1 MRIFAREDS
10 RLFVFFYYFIRQ
22 FIDPYMEKLQ
32 HIVIIGGGFAGLNLA
47 KELDK
52 NKFRVTILDKNNF
65 HSFPPLFYQIASSG
79 LEPSSI
85 SFPFRREMRR
95 LKNTNYHFGEVLEI
109 DSKNSTVRTQFET
122 IKYDQLVIASGTTN
136 NFFNQ
141 PELKEKV
148 HTLKSTAEAIRLR
161 NEILDRLERACIT
174 TDRER
179 RRQLLSFVVV
189 GGGPSGV
196 EVAGALGEMK
206 RYILNKEYPEI
217 DIDDVRVILIEG
229 TDRFL
234 RTMSERASHDA
245 KVYLGHLMIET
256 RLNCMMKSYEN
267 NVLHLSTGEE
277 IYCETLIWT
286 AGITGNKINGICDDS
301 ITRGNR
307 YIVDSNCK
315 IKGYDNIY
323 ALGDIA
329 YLEDESHPNGY
340 PQVAQ
345 VAIQQAKHL
354 AKQLNTGADTAF
366 KYVDKGSMATIGRNR
381 AVCDLKFAYLYGRPA
396 WATWMFIHLIS
407 ILGMRNKV
415 NVLINWVWAYL
426 FYTTS
431 LRLLIRPVK
440 YPIRKHWI
448 DE

>member
-1 MRIFAREDS
+1 
-10 RLFVFFYYFIRQ
+10 
-22 FIDPYMEKLQ
+22 MESLE

-47 KELDK
+47 KKLDK
-52 NKFRVTILDKNNF
+52 KKYYVTIIDKNNF

-85 SFPFRREMRR
+85 SFPFRREIRR
-95 LKNTNYHFGEVLEI
+95 LKNANFHLGEVKKI
-109 DSKNSTVRTQFET
+109 DPVKKTVSTQFEEMP
-122 IKYDQLVIASGTTN
+122 YDKLVIATGTTN
-136 NFFNQ
+136 NFFNM

-174 TDRER
+174 TDHER
-179 RRQLLSFVVV
+179 KKQLLSFVVV
-189 GGGPSGV
+189 GGGPTGV
-196 EVAGALGEMK
+196 EIAGALGEMK
-206 RYILNKEYPEI
+206 RYILKREYPEI
-217 DIDDVRVILIEG
+217 DRDDVQVILIEG

-234 RTMSERASHDA
+234 RTMSERASNDA
-245 KVYLGHLMIET
+245 MTYLGHLMIET
-256 RLNCMMKSYEN
+256 RLNCMMESYKN
-267 NVLHLSTGEE
+267 NMVHLSSGEN

-286 AGITGNKINGICDDS
+286 AGITGNTIDGISKDA

-307 YIVDSNCK
+307 YIIDEHCL
-315 IKGYDNIY
+315 IKGYTDIY

-329 YLEDESHPNGY
+329 MLTDDSHPHGY

-345 VAIQQAKHL
+345 VAIQQGEFVAHC
-354 AKQLNTGADTAF
+354 LNSGNQNIKF
-366 KYVDKGSMATIGRNR
+366 KYIDKGSMATIGRNR
-381 AVCDLKFAYLYGRPA
+381 AVCDLKFAYMYGRPA
-396 WATWMFIHLIS
+396 WLTWMFIHLIS

-415 NVLINWVWAYL
+415 NVMINWIWAYL
-426 FYTTS
+426 FYSTS

-440 YPIRKHWI
+440 YPLRKHWI

>member
-1 MRIFAREDS
+1 
-10 RLFVFFYYFIRQ
+10 
-22 FIDPYMEKLQ
+22 MEKLQ

-229 TDRFL
+229 TGRFL

-286 AGITGNKINGICDDS
+286 AGITGNKINGISDDS

-307 YIVDSNCK
+307 YIVDTNCK

>member
-1 MRIFAREDS
+1 
-10 RLFVFFYYFIRQ
+10 
-22 FIDPYMEKLQ
+22 MEKLQ

-122 IKYDQLVIASGTTN
+122 IKYDQLVVASGTTN

-256 RLNCMMKSYEN
+256 RLNCMMKTYEN

-286 AGITGNKINGICDDS
+286 AGITGNKINGISDDS

-329 YLEDESHPNGY
+329 YLEDETHPNGY

>member
-1 MRIFAREDS
+1 
-10 RLFVFFYYFIRQ
+10 
-22 FIDPYMEKLQ
+22 MEKLQ

-65 HSFPPLFYQIASSG
+65 HSFPPPFYQIASSG

-286 AGITGNKINGICDDS
+286 AGITGNKINGISDDS

>member
-1 MRIFAREDS
+1 
-10 RLFVFFYYFIRQ
+10 
-22 FIDPYMEKLQ
+22 MEKLQ

-286 AGITGNKINGICDDS
+286 AGITGNKINGISDDS

-307 YIVDSNCK
+307 YIVGSNCK

-431 LRLLIRPVK
+431 LRLLLRPVK

>member
-1 MRIFAREDS
+1 
-10 RLFVFFYYFIRQ
+10 
-22 FIDPYMEKLQ
+22 MEKLQ

-440 YPIRKHWI
+440 YSIRKHWI

>member
-1 MRIFAREDS
+1 
-10 RLFVFFYYFIRQ
+10 
-22 FIDPYMEKLQ
+22 MEKLQ

-47 KELDK
+47 KKLDK

-122 IKYDQLVIASGTTN
+122 IKYDQLVVASGTTN

-286 AGITGNKINGICDDS
+286 AGITGNKINGISDDS

>member
-1 MRIFAREDS
+1 
-10 RLFVFFYYFIRQ
+10 
-22 FIDPYMEKLQ
+22 MEKLQ

-307 YIVDSNCK
+307 YIVGSNCK

>member
-1 MRIFAREDS
+1 
-10 RLFVFFYYFIRQ
+10 
-22 FIDPYMEKLQ
+22 MEKLQ
-32 HIVIIGGGFAGLNLA
+32 HIVVIGGGFAGLNLA

-286 AGITGNKINGICDDS
+286 AGITGNKINGISDDS

>member
-1 MRIFAREDS
+1 
-10 RLFVFFYYFIRQ
+10 
-22 FIDPYMEKLQ
+22 MEKLQ

-122 IKYDQLVIASGTTN
+122 IKYDQLVIASGTIN

-286 AGITGNKINGICDDS
+286 AGITGNKINGISDDS

>member
-1 MRIFAREDS
+1 
-10 RLFVFFYYFIRQ
+10 
-22 FIDPYMEKLQ
+22 MEKLQ

-95 LKNTNYHFGEVLEI
+95 LRNTNYHFGEVLEI

>member
-1 MRIFAREDS
+1 
-10 RLFVFFYYFIRQ
+10 
-22 FIDPYMEKLQ
+22 MEKLQ

-267 NVLHLSTGEE
+267 NVLHLSTGED

-286 AGITGNKINGICDDS
+286 AGITGNKINGISDDS

>member
-1 MRIFAREDS
+1 
-10 RLFVFFYYFIRQ
+10 
-22 FIDPYMEKLQ
+22 MEKLQ

-141 PELKEKV
+141 TELKEKV

-286 AGITGNKINGICDDS
+286 AGITGNKINGISDDS

>member
-1 MRIFAREDS
+1 
-10 RLFVFFYYFIRQ
+10 
-22 FIDPYMEKLQ
+22 MEKLQ

-286 AGITGNKINGICDDS
+286 AGITGNKINGISDDS

-354 AKQLNTGADTAF
+354 VKQLNTGADTAF

>member
-1 MRIFAREDS
+1 
-10 RLFVFFYYFIRQ
+10 
-22 FIDPYMEKLQ
+22 MEKLQ

-122 IKYDQLVIASGTTN
+122 IKYDQLVVASGTTN

-256 RLNCMMKSYEN
+256 KLNCMMKSYEN

-286 AGITGNKINGICDDS
+286 AGITGNKINGISDDS

>member
-1 MRIFAREDS
+1 
-10 RLFVFFYYFIRQ
+10 
-22 FIDPYMEKLQ
+22 MEKLQ

-122 IKYDQLVIASGTTN
+122 IKYDQLVVASGTTN

-286 AGITGNKINGICDDS
+286 AGITGNKINGISDDS

-329 YLEDESHPNGY
+329 YLEDETHPNGY

-396 WATWMFIHLIS
+396 WAIWMFIHLIS

>member
-1 MRIFAREDS
+1 
-10 RLFVFFYYFIRQ
+10 
-22 FIDPYMEKLQ
+22 MEKLQ
-32 HIVIIGGGFAGLNLA
+32 HIVIIGGGFAGLILA

-286 AGITGNKINGICDDS
+286 AGITGNKINGISDDS

>member
-1 MRIFAREDS
+1 
-10 RLFVFFYYFIRQ
+10 
-22 FIDPYMEKLQ
+22 MEKLQ

-217 DIDDVRVILIEG
+217 GIDDVRVILIEG

-286 AGITGNKINGICDDS
+286 AGITGNKINGISDDS

>member
-1 MRIFAREDS
+1 
-10 RLFVFFYYFIRQ
+10 
-22 FIDPYMEKLQ
+22 MEKLQ

-47 KELDK
+47 KKLDK

-122 IKYDQLVIASGTTN
+122 IKYDQLVVASGTTN

>member
-1 MRIFAREDS
+1 
-10 RLFVFFYYFIRQ
+10 
-22 FIDPYMEKLQ
+22 MEKLQ

-122 IKYDQLVIASGTTN
+122 IKYDQLVVASGTTN

-286 AGITGNKINGICDDS
+286 AGITGNKINGISDDS

-431 LRLLIRPVK
+431 LRLLIRPVR

>member
-1 MRIFAREDS
+1 
-10 RLFVFFYYFIRQ
+10 
-22 FIDPYMEKLQ
+22 MEKLQ

-174 TDRER
+174 TDREH

-286 AGITGNKINGICDDS
+286 AGITGNKINGISDDS

-307 YIVDSNCK
+307 YIVGSNCK

-354 AKQLNTGADTAF
+354 AKRLNTEADTAF

>member
-1 MRIFAREDS
+1 
-10 RLFVFFYYFIRQ
+10 
-22 FIDPYMEKLQ
+22 MEKLQ

-329 YLEDESHPNGY
+329 YLKDESHPNGY

>member
-1 MRIFAREDS
+1 
-10 RLFVFFYYFIRQ
+10 
-22 FIDPYMEKLQ
+22 MEKLQ

-109 DSKNSTVRTQFET
+109 DSKNLTVRTQFET

-286 AGITGNKINGICDDS
+286 AGITGNKINGISDDS

>member
-1 MRIFAREDS
+1 
-10 RLFVFFYYFIRQ
+10 
-22 FIDPYMEKLQ
+22 MEKLQ

-286 AGITGNKINGICDDS
+286 AGITGNKINGISDDS

-307 YIVDSNCK
+307 YIVDPNCK

-329 YLEDESHPNGY
+329 YLEDETHPNGY

>member
-1 MRIFAREDS
+1 
-10 RLFVFFYYFIRQ
+10 
-22 FIDPYMEKLQ
+22 MEKLQ

-256 RLNCMMKSYEN
+256 KLNCMMKSYEN

-286 AGITGNKINGICDDS
+286 AGITGNKINGISDDS

>member
-1 MRIFAREDS
+1 
-10 RLFVFFYYFIRQ
+10 
-22 FIDPYMEKLQ
+22 MEKLQ

-65 HSFPPLFYQIASSG
+65 HSFTYNKPHNKKWIASSG

-286 AGITGNKINGICDDS
+286 AGITGNKINGINDDS

-307 YIVDSNCK
+307 YIVGSNCK

>member
-1 MRIFAREDS
+1 
-10 RLFVFFYYFIRQ
+10 
-22 FIDPYMEKLQ
+22 MEKLQ

-234 RTMSERASHDA
+234 RTMSERASHNA

-286 AGITGNKINGICDDS
+286 AGITGNKINGISDDS

>member
-1 MRIFAREDS
+1 
-10 RLFVFFYYFIRQ
+10 
-22 FIDPYMEKLQ
+22 MEKLQ

-122 IKYDQLVIASGTTN
+122 IKYDQLVVASGTTN

-286 AGITGNKINGICDDS
+286 AGITGNKINGISDDS

-329 YLEDESHPNGY
+329 YLEDETHPNGY

>member
-1 MRIFAREDS
+1 MK
-10 RLFVFFYYFIRQ
+10 
-22 FIDPYMEKLQ
+22 KLQ

-286 AGITGNKINGICDDS
+286 AGITGNKINGISDDS

-307 YIVDSNCK
+307 YIVGSNCK

>member
-1 MRIFAREDS
+1 
-10 RLFVFFYYFIRQ
+10 
-22 FIDPYMEKLQ
+22 MEKLQ

-245 KVYLGHLMIET
+245 KVYLGHLMSET

-286 AGITGNKINGICDDS
+286 AGITGNKINGISDDS

-307 YIVDSNCK
+307 YIVDTNCK

>member
-1 MRIFAREDS
+1 
-10 RLFVFFYYFIRQ
+10 
-22 FIDPYMEKLQ
+22 MEKLQ
-32 HIVIIGGGFAGLNLA
+32 HIVIVGGGFAGLNLA

-286 AGITGNKINGICDDS
+286 AGITGNKINGISDDS

>member
-1 MRIFAREDS
+1 
-10 RLFVFFYYFIRQ
+10 
-22 FIDPYMEKLQ
+22 MEKLQ

-65 HSFPPLFYQIASSG
+65 HSFPPLLYQIASSG

-122 IKYDQLVIASGTTN
+122 IKYDQLVVASGTTN

-286 AGITGNKINGICDDS
+286 AGITGNKINGISDDS

-329 YLEDESHPNGY
+329 YLEDETHPNGY

>member
-1 MRIFAREDS
+1 
-10 RLFVFFYYFIRQ
+10 
-22 FIDPYMEKLQ
+22 MEKLQ

-122 IKYDQLVIASGTTN
+122 IKYDQLVVASGTTN

-286 AGITGNKINGICDDS
+286 AGITGNKINGISDDS

-307 YIVDSNCK
+307 YIVGSNCK

-396 WATWMFIHLIS
+396 WATWMFIQLIS

>member
-1 MRIFAREDS
+1 
-10 RLFVFFYYFIRQ
+10 
-22 FIDPYMEKLQ
+22 MEKLQ

-122 IKYDQLVIASGTTN
+122 IKYDQLVVASGTTN

-141 PELKEKV
+141 LELKEKV

-286 AGITGNKINGICDDS
+286 AGITGNKINGISDDS

-329 YLEDESHPNGY
+329 YLEDETHPNGY

>member
-1 MRIFAREDS
+1 
-10 RLFVFFYYFIRQ
+10 
-22 FIDPYMEKLQ
+22 MEKLQ

-109 DSKNSTVRTQFET
+109 DSKNSTVRTQFGT

-286 AGITGNKINGICDDS
+286 AGITGNKINGISDDS